1 MRLVALELACVR
13 SCGLY
18 ITQKCDGCGRLLN
31 QNVHYTI
38 TGRSE
43 LFCSSPCRDNAFFG
57 DWREVMKRAAPGKCT
72 YCGGRLED
80 KKRGSIFCDDA
91 CRKALSRKN
100 QRIATR
106 ELEKSR
112 TPTQLNQAV
121 GDPKT
126 GRQGNCI
133 ASGAQPRRN
142 ASGEDSLESQ
152 LSAELE
158 LATLGSSR

>member
-1 MRLVALELACVR
+1 MRLVAPELAYVR

-43 LFCSSPCRDNAFFG
+43 VFCSSPCRDNAFFA
-57 DWREVMKRAAPGKCT
+57 DRHEVMKRATPGKCT
-72 YCGGRLED
+72 YCGGSLES
-80 KKRGSIFCDDA
+80 KKRGSIFCDDV

-112 TPTQLNQAV
+112 TPTQLNQSV

-126 GRQGNCI
+126 VGLGDCI
-133 ASGAQPRRN
+133 ASGPQRPRN
-142 ASGEDSLESQ
+142 APSEVTADCG

-158 LATLGSSR
+158 PATFGEQ